1 MSLGITAPERP
12 PIAWRPVGLVAL
24 IITAGLLISAGGYGY
39 HRDEL
44 YFRVLGR
51 HLAWGFVDQ
60 PPLTPL
66 LTRISIEIFGDHLWA
81 IRVPSALIVG
91 AAAIVA
97 AYVAREAGGGRGAQ
111 VLAALALATA
121 FPLIGG
127 HVISTATVDLILWLL
142 AILFAMRALLRDQ
155 PRYWLAVGL
164 VTGLSL
170 YNKLLIILLL
180 LMLGV
185 GLLAVGPR
193 RVLASP
199 WLWGGTAIALVVGAP
214 NLIYQLTHD
223 LPQLTMA
230 RTLAENKGADSR
242 PQLLPFQIIMLGPPY
257 APIWIAGL
265 VTLFRDRRLR
275 PIRALAVAYLVMVV
289 VLFVIAGQP
298 YYTIGLQIAIFA
310 IGCVPTARWMAG
322 HRGRQVLVG
331 AAVVLNVTVSVLVAL
346 PVVPLDDLKNTP
358 ITEVNQ
364 TARDQ
369 IGWPTYVRQV
379 ADVYAVLPEPD
390 KANAIIIAGNYGE
403 YGALDRYGPPYH
415 LPPVYSGQNAL
426 YYLGRPP
433 ETARVALL
441 IVEDATPD
449 RLNRGFASCVQEGK
463 LDNEVGVDNEEQTA
477 TIWVCRDPRESWAV
491 LWPEFQHYD

>member
-1 MSLGITAPERP
+1 
-12 PIAWRPVGLVAL
+12 
-24 IITAGLLISAGGYGY
+24 LLISAGGYGY

-66 LTRISIEIFGDHLWA
+66 LTRISIDLFGDSLWA
-81 IRVPSALIVG
+81 IRTPSALIVG
-91 AAAIVA
+91 AAAVIA
-97 AYVAREAGGGRGAQ
+97 AHVAREAGGGRGAQ
-111 VLAALALATA
+111 ILAALGLAAA
-121 FPLIGG
+121 FPLVGG
-127 HVISTATVDLILWLL
+127 HIISTATPDIIFWLL
-142 AILFAMRALLRDQ
+142 AALFAMRALLRDQ
-155 PRYWLAVGL
+155 PHYWLAVG
-164 VTGLSL
+164 VTAGLSL
-170 YNKLLIILLL
+170 YNKHLIILLL

-199 WLWGGTAIALVVGAP
+199 WLWIGTAIALVVGAP
-214 NLIYQLTHD
+214 NLIYQLTHG
-223 LPQLTMA
+223 LPQLSMA
-230 RTLAENKGADSR
+230 EALADNKGDDSR

-265 VTLFRDRRLR
+265 VTLFRNRRLR

-310 IGCVPTARWMAG
+310 IGCVPTVRWLAG

-331 AAVVLNVTVSVLVAL
+331 AAVVLNIAVSVLVAL
-346 PVVPLDDLKNTP
+346 PVVPLEDLKNTA

-364 TARDQ
+364 TVPDQ
-369 IGWPTYVRQV
+369 IGWPIYVRQV
-379 ADVYAVLPEPD
+379 ADVYAALPEPD
-390 KANAIIIAGNYGE
+390 QANAIIITGNYGE

-415 LPPVYSGQNAL
+415 LPAIYSGQNAL
-426 YYLGRPP
+426 YFLGRPA

-449 RLNRGFASCVQEGK
+449 RVNRGFGSCAREAK
-463 LDNEVGVDNEEQTA
+463 LDNEVGVDNEEQAA
-477 TIWVCRDPRESWAV
+477 TIWVCRDPRDSWAV
-491 LWPEFQHYD
+491 LWPKFQHYD